1 MKNTVLLFALLLTT
15 TLLPGIAFGQSSSE
29 KYDYVTKGYQVQ
41 IESGIDM
48 KKGYEFENI
57 DKYSTNERAAELKV
71 LYRVKDGKRKSK

>member
-1 MKNTVLLFALLLTT
+1 M
-15 TLLPGIAFGQSSSE
+15 
-29 KYDYVTKGYQVQ
+29 TKGYQVQ